1 MAGASRR
8 LRAAAGIAGVV
19 WATGT
24 LGAAGPARGESVWV
38 KDELRLELRTGPGTK
53 YRILGAV
60 ATGDAVEV
68 LQQDDGWLRVR
79 LLKEGGEPV
88 EGWIPDG
95 FLQAEM
101 PARMR
106 LARFEEESAGL
117 GARLEELTRRTE
129 GLASENEKLV
139 DRDAAQR
146 DEIAKLTREN
156 LELRAGARWPDRL
169 AGAAILGAGM
179 LVGAAL
185 RRGRRSG
192 PRVRL

>member
-8 LRAAAGIAGVV
+8 LRAAAGIAAVV

-24 LGAAGPARGESVWV
+24 LGAGPARGESAWV

-53 YRILGAV
+53 YRIHGFV
-60 ATGDAVEV
+60 ETGDVVEV
-68 LQQDDGWLRVR
+68 VQQDDGWTRVR
-79 LLKEGGEPV
+79 LRGEDGEPV
-88 EGWIPDG
+88 EGWIPEG
-95 FLQAEM
+95 HLQAEM

-129 GLASENEKLV
+129 GLASENEKLA

-156 LELRAGARWPDRL
+156 LELRSGARWPDRL

-179 LVGAAL
+179 LLGAVL
-185 RRGRRSG
+185 RRGGRAG